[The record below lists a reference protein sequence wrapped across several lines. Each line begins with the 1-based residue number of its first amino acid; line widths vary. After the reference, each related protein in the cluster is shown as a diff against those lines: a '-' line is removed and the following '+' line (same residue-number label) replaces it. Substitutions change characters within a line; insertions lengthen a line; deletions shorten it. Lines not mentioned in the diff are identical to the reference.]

1 LNQKYYLHNF
11 NRGFNG
17 STRAIK
23 QIVKEVRQWKNTT
36 DEYKLLHGMQP
47 LYRKYPMV
55 YDLEDDE
62 QDFLQ
67 PQPYQRPNRAGML
80 THPAWLIAHSL
91 NDSTDP
97 IRRGKWI
104 QERLLAGRVPDI
116 PITVDA
122 SIPEDHHKTLR
133 ERLLGTEQQE
143 CWRCH
148 QKMNPLG
155 YPFEMYD
162 DFGRYRNKEILD
174 KLPKVGGEH
183 PDKPINAGGYLEGSG
198 DDQLDGDVEDALDL
212 IDRLSKSDLVRQSM
226 IRHCF
231 RYFLGRNEQ
240 LSDSLTLIEADRVYL
255 RSGGSF
261 QALLTSL
268 LTSDSFLYRK

>member
-1 LNQKYYLHNF
+1 
-11 NRGFNG
+11 
-17 STRAIK
+17 
-23 QIVKEVRQWKNTT
+23 
-36 DEYKLLHGMQP
+36 MQP

-55 YDLEDDE
+55 YDLEDNE

-174 KLPKVGGEH
+174 KLPKVAGEH